1 RDRPDA
7 RLDGAVVRLVGPA
20 VRRAEP
26 LARAQGRRRRRDRRA
41 RARGCAGGH
50 PLHPPLRL
58 LPDPHAGRARRPRRV
73 RKAAPLT
80 GQAVRYLLVGVSNN
94 AITLVTYALLVAAG
108 VAAVAASAVAFLAG
122 AANGYRLN
130 RTWTFRSD
138 RRGAGQG
145 ARYLAVL
152 TLGLGLN
159 AIGVALAVHGAGLPK
174 IAAASVP

>member
-1 RDRPDA
+1 M
-7 RLDGAVVRLVGPA
+7 
-20 VRRAEP
+20 
-26 LARAQGRRRRRDRRA
+26 
-41 RARGCAGGH
+41 
-50 PLHPPLRL
+50 
-58 LPDPHAGRARRPRRV
+58 
-73 RKAAPLT
+73 T
-80 GQAVRYLLVGVSNN
+80 GQAVRYLLVGVSNT
-94 AITLVTYALLVAAG
+94 AITLVAYALLVAAG
-108 VAAVAASAVAFLAG
+108 VPPVAASAGAFVAG

-174 IAAASVP
+174 LAGEIVALPPVTATTFVLARSWVFGAGGTPGPGAAVPRTR